1 MNPVSTF
8 RDGKPAAVTPEQL
21 AGGADTKKSRTS
33 GVTAWIKAASVLG
46 GLTFAILQVVPGP
59 PRTNP
64 PVVPG
69 HTIGAQLR
77 MNQQISAT
85 LRKAC
90 MDCHSHETRWPW
102 YSHVA
107 PMSWHIAED
116 VTTARKAMNFSEW
129 STGAGRTPA
138 SAVGILAAACA
149 NVKSGRMPL
158 PRYLLLHPEAR
169 LTEQEK
175 DSFCEWTN
183 VEIARILSEK
193 HKSAAAEAEAAS
205 AQGKRGD

>member
-1 MNPVSTF
+1 
-8 RDGKPAAVTPEQL
+8 
-21 AGGADTKKSRTS
+21 
-33 GVTAWIKAASVLG
+33 
-46 GLTFAILQVVPGP
+46 
-59 PRTNP
+59 
-64 PVVPG
+64 
-69 HTIGAQLR
+69 
-77 MNQQISAT
+77 
-85 LRKAC
+85 
-90 MDCHSHETRWPW
+90 
-102 YSHVA
+102 
-107 PMSWHIAED
+107 
-116 VTTARKAMNFSEW
+116 MNFSEW

-183 VEIARILSEK
+183 VEIARILSKE